1 MSCRFNKE
9 LRLKFLDSNTKI
21 KHDAL
26 IKTQFY
32 SSGVTYIIIYIF
44 SNSEG
49 QSALINSDDDNAVRR
64 YNKSYTKYEYK
75 VGSPIHEV
83 NKKSESW
90 SNILF
95 KSSKQNPA
103 PASIDYLAE
112 FLQEIGKDFNKE
124 DINKKVLSGK
134 FSCEGGVIGGYS
146 KKSKKKYIKRIYGIH
161 KKSKHRKR
169 LQTRKKQGQ
178 RNK

>member
-44 SNSEG
+44 SNSEA

-64 YNKSYTKYEYK
+64 YNKSYT
-75 VGSPIHEV
+75 
-83 NKKSESW
+83 
-90 SNILF
+90 NIL
-95 KSSKQNPA
+95 
-103 PASIDYLAE
+103 
-112 FLQEIGKDFNKE
+112 
-124 DINKKVLSGK
+124 
-134 FSCEGGVIGGYS
+134 
-146 KKSKKKYIKRIYGIH
+146 
-161 KKSKHRKR
+161 
-169 LQTRKKQGQ
+169 
-178 RNK
+178 